1 MGGLLAFRVDN
12 FDNTAE
18 REQFRFLCSQL
29 SERYENSNDFCVFAG
44 NYNIGCELD
53 ALFIKRDAIIVIE
66 FKNYG
71 GHIVANENGEWV
83 ADGAIIKGGSRKT
96 VLQQARINHSI
107 IKRELKVL
115 GVEANQIK
123 DVPTLIVF
131 NQPIVLENNLSATN
145 KSWLHITDNDHFIE
159 KLDDIT
165 SPKTNLSPLGIV
177 QLAELLN
184 LNPFY
189 LAEFSNASCEKPS
202 NTSDRIQVFED
213 IKRTDQVPPEGNCD
227 ATTINLADE
236 SQGVDAFAIETVET
250 KGLYG
255 FVRQVLDSILKK
267 SDYKISIYDGQKSK
281 YYFDQLGINIR
292 KTYLIKVE
300 SKGVEELCSK
310 ISRFINQDVRA
321 LSADVVYWQDGDEL
335 AQEDSF
341 VQKTI
346 QASEFDETQTT
357 SSNSI
362 HYHKY
367 KTILPH
373 WLDRK
378 LFQSLEASYSPEH
391 ERYEFNLDLNKEE
404 LKVYLGTYFPRS
416 YAESFC
422 TFDDLFKLPSYF
434 QELNRLSEI
443 RILDYGCGT
452 GGELFGL
459 LVAISKHFSK
469 PLNIIVYALDGNSE
483 ALGIANSIIEAFVNN
498 THHNIT
504 ASFIDKTLIT
514 ENDLITLEVE
524 GPFNIIMN
532 SKMVCELI
540 SKGILSSDGYSKVA
554 TALSPLLAENGILYM
569 LDVTTKDEHSNLYY
583 PQLMNK
589 SLNCFVALNEEFS
602 TLIPLAC
609 ANWTDCNNSC
619 FIQQTFIVSHSHKSC
634 DESRVCYRLL
644 CKSTFKEKIMMG
656 ISSSRDSKHII
667 IHPVRFKQ
675 NDESSICPKSKSGNN
690 YVDSYKITQ

>member
-267 SDYKISIYDGQKSK
+267 SDYKISIYNGQKSK
-281 YYFDQLGINIR
+281 DYFDQLGINIR

-300 SKGVEELCSK
+300 SKGVGEFCSK

-321 LSADVVYWQDGDEL
+321 LNADVVCWQDGDDL
-335 AQEDSF
+335 ALEDSF
-341 VQKTI
+341 VQKAI
-346 QASEFDETQTT
+346 QTSELDETQTT
-357 SSNSI
+357 SSNPI
-362 HYHKY
+362 NFHKY

-391 ERYEFNLDLNKEE
+391 ERYEYNLDLNKEE

-434 QELNRLSEI
+434 QELNSLSEI

-483 ALGIANSIIEAFVNN
+483 ALGIAKSIFEALVNN

-504 ASFIDKTLIT
+504 ASFIDKTLFT
-514 ENDLITLEVE
+514 ENDLITPEVE

-589 SLNCFVALNEEFS
+589 SLNCFVASNEEFS

-667 IHPVRFKQ
+667 HPVRFKQ
-675 NDESSICPKSKSGNN
+675 NDESSICPKSKSGND